1 MRKLLILPA
10 LILITAYVISGCST
24 QSTRG
29 KELVDNA
36 PSYMHIAEY
45 ADANLRTE
53 EYSTSKD
60 HYMVMLSD
68 IADIDEISSDV
79 KVAMQDYTYFWIEN
93 SYVQFWND
101 ETKTEGI
108 LCTFDSDKGLKELK
122 SWYDGVQTE
131 KLADNCYRVYP
142 PRGWIG

>member
-10 LILITAYVISGCST
+10 LITAYVISGCST

-108 LCTFDSDKGLKELK
+108 LCTFDSDKGLIELK

-131 KLADNCYRVYP
+131 KLADNCYLVSP

>member
-1 MRKLLILPA
+1 MRKRLILPA

-24 QSTRG
+24 LSTRG

-122 SWYDGVQTE
+122 SWYDGVQIE
-131 KLADNCYRVYP
+131 KLADNCYLVYP